1 MNNALIIGYGSIGQL
16 HFKILKKLKIF
27 DKIYLFTSQ
36 KIKSKDKIHSLNRL
50 NNLNIQYVVIASPT
64 SMHKQHLLKINNQLK
79 NKKILVEKP
88 LFNSLMD
95 KNLKLNNDIYVGYDL
110 RYHPVISKLK
120 NIVKNQ
126 KIWTA
131 NVFCGSYLPNWRA
144 KRDYTKTSS
153 AIKKLGG
160 GVLNDLSHEFDYLNW
175 IFGNIKVLYSFNK
188 KISNLKINTDD
199 IVISI
204 NKHKKGLIS
213 NVVLN
218 YYTRP
223 AQRKLI
229 IDGEKISISAD
240 IIKNEINYFYNNK
253 LHKSKFKNIKREFTH
268 YLMHKDIIF
277 SAKPICCN
285 YIEAIEVQKIL
296 NKIKLK

>member
-1 MNNALIIGYGSIGQL
+1 MNNALIVGYGSIGQL
-16 HFKILKKLKIF
+16 HLKILKKLKIF

-36 KIKSKDKIHSLNRL
+36 KIKSKDKLNSLNGL

-64 SMHKQHLLKINNQLK
+64 SMHKKHLLKINNQLK

-88 LFNSLMD
+88 LFNNLID
-95 KNLKLNNDIYVGYDL
+95 KNLKLNNKIYVGYDL

-120 NIVKNQ
+120 NIVKNE

-131 NVFCGSYLPNWRA
+131 NVFCGSYLPNWRT

-175 IFGNIKVLYSFNK
+175 IFGNIKVLYSINK

-223 AQRKLI
+223 PQRRLI
-229 IDGEKISISAD
+229 VDGEKLSISAD
-240 IIKNEINYFYNNK
+240 IIKNEFNYFYNNK
-253 LHKSKFKNIKREFTH
+253 LHKFQFKNIEREFTH
-268 YLMHKDIIF
+268 YMMHKDIIF
-277 SAKPICCN
+277 SRKPICCN
-285 YIEAIEVQKIL
+285 YFEAMEVQKIL